1 MHRVMTRDIPPPRG
15 ARAWLARQPIARR
28 AALLVGGG
36 MALFTLVGRT
46 LRMLGEPGVA
56 DGALAATL
64 RAASIEFLVGA
75 FGGAV
80 YGVVWTRL
88 RLSGR
93 RRRVVAGAIAGAV
106 AMVPLAGW
114 MILAGLRRQDGAL
127 PILLAPL
134 APVAGAACG
143 ALLAVVAGEH
153 RP

>member
-1 MHRVMTRDIPPPRG
+1 
-15 ARAWLARQPIARR
+15 
-28 AALLVGGG
+28 

-46 LRMLGEPGVA
+46 LRMVGEPAIA

-80 YGVVWTRL
+80 YGIVWSRL
-88 RLSGR
+88 RLAGR
-93 RRRVVAGAIAGAV
+93 RRRIVAGAIAGAT
-106 AMVPLAGW
+106 AMLPLAGW
-114 MILAGLRRQDGAL
+114 MVLAGLRRTDGAL

-134 APVAGAACG
+134 APVAGAVCG
-143 ALLAVVAGEH
+143 ALLAAVAGEH